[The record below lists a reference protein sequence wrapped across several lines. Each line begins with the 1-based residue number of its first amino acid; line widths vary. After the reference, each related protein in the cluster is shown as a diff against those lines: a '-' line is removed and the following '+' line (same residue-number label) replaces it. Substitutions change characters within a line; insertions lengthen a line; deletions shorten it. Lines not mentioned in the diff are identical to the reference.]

1 MIRKKLRASPSP
13 SLPKKPAS
21 NGIAPFIEH
30 LHELRRRL
38 FFVAVTLTAFSV
50 AAYSVQQTVVRLLL
64 APSHGQH
71 FIYTS
76 PLGGLNFLIKVCLL
90 VGIVCSIP
98 VIVYQFLRYVEPLM
112 REPSRHFIRWGTFV
126 SGVLAVL
133 GMAFGYFLGLPAA
146 LEFLLNQF
154 TTAQI
159 QPLLT
164 IEAYLSFVSV
174 YMLCAALMFQ
184 IPLIVLFINRIK
196 PLTPGGL
203 LRMERWVIL
212 FSVILAFIMNPT
224 PNLISQFLIA
234 IPMIL
239 TYQLAIGIIWWQSRG
254 SRPKLGAPL
263 PESQPLAVPGE
274 PRNILP
280 PPLPVQRTYI
290 DGIIPPSHVGS
301 ES

>member
-1 MIRKKLRASPSP
+1 MRLRKKPLVNPKQNP
-13 SLPKKPAS
+13 PKKPAD
-21 NGIAPFIEH
+21 GHTAPFIEH

-38 FFVAVTLTAFSV
+38 FFVALSLVIFSA
-50 AAYSVQQTVVRLLL
+50 AAYGVQHSIVDLLL
-64 APSHGQH
+64 QPSQGQN

-90 VGIVCSIP
+90 VGIIGSIP

-112 REPSRHFIRWGTFV
+112 KQASRRFIYGATAV
-126 SGVLAVL
+126 SGLLAAA
-133 GMAFGYFLGLPAA
+133 GMAFGYFVGLPAA
-146 LEFLLNQF
+146 LHFLLNQF
-154 TTAQI
+154 VSAQI

-196 PLTPGGL
+196 PLTPAGL
-203 LRMERWVIL
+203 FRKERWVIL
-212 FSVILAFIMNPT
+212 FSVVLAFIMNPT

-239 TYQLAIGIIWWQSRG
+239 SYQLAIGIIWWQNRASQA
-254 SRPKLGAPL
+254 LAPV
-263 PESQPLAVPGE
+263 AATATTKTM
-274 PRNILP
+274 
-280 PPLPVQRTYI
+280 PVQQPRRTYI
-290 DGIIPPSHVGS
+290 DGIIPPSHATS
-301 ES
+301 KS